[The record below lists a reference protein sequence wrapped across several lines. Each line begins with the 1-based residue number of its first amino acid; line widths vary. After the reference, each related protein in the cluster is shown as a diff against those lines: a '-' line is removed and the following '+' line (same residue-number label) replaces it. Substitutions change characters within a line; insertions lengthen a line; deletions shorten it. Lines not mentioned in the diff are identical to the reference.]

1 MSTTMDESSQDEG
14 FNTDF
19 LFKNNKSYNNE
30 NRELYCSAVYLKNLI
45 MAVNTNMSWPP
56 DSNDLTFENALKV
69 LPTELLS
76 FLKVMLGFSNQ
87 TQITEHISVPEA
99 EEKKVASIAQ
109 DLIHVATSGRT
120 LTHKAISLGVTVRQI
135 TGSQRVTQVLNQFG
149 HFCSPDVLYKHDSA
163 LTESIMSL

>member
-1 MSTTMDESSQDEG
+1 MDESSQDEG

-19 LFKNNKSYNNE
+19 LFKNIKRYNNE
-30 NRELYCSAVYLKNLI
+30 NRELYYSAVYLKDLI
-45 MAVNTNMSWPP
+45 MAVNTNISWPP

-99 EEKKVASIAQ
+99 EEKKVVSIAQ

-120 LTHKAISLGVTVRQI
+120 LTHKAI
-135 TGSQRVTQVLNQFG
+135 
-149 HFCSPDVLYKHDSA
+149 A
-163 LTESIMSL
+163 L